1 MTVAEP
7 ACKTIAHAFA
17 EALDV
22 PAIDWETG
30 FFDLG
35 VDSRTVL
42 RVVAELRNQWPGLR
56 VVDVFSHSTVS
67 DLAAH
72 LVATHPAKRPIGMIE
87 V

>member
-1 MTVAEP
+1 MTVMET
-7 ACKTIAHAFA
+7 ACETIAHAFA

-35 VDSRTVL
+35 VDSKMVV
-42 RVVAELRNQWPGLR
+42 RVVSDLRGQWPGVR
-56 VVDVFSHSTVS
+56 AVDVFSHPTVR

-72 LVATHPAKRPIGMIE
+72 LAATHPPAAG
-87 V
+87 